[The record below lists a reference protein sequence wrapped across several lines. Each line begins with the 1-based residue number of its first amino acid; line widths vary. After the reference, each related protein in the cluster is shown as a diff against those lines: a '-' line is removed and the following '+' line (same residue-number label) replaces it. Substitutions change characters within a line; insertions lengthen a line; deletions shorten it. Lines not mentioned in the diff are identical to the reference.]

1 MTKEYQTLDPR
12 IQKWI
17 FDQGWSDLREIQKQA
32 IPILK
37 EANQDLL
44 ISASTASGKTEAFFL
59 PACSMTADKSDGFG
73 ILYIS
78 PLKALI
84 NDQYRRLESLCD
96 AVDMQLTP
104 WHGEVSQSKKNVV
117 RVKPSGVLL
126 TTPESLESLLAHNAG
141 WTKSAFESLE
151 YIVIDEFHAFIGR
164 ERGQQLMSLLNRLE
178 HLVDRTERPICR
190 TALSATLGDLQNI
203 PKSLRPNDSLS
214 CAIIEGEDSHDRL
227 KLIVKGYL
235 NAVDGDETEE
245 NENGE
250 DARTAEDDICDEL
263 FHSCRGDYHL
273 VFANNRNRTETLSA
287 KLLDLSESNSV
298 PNEFFPHHGSLSK
311 EARELVEERLQKQD
325 LPTTALCTT
334 TLELGIDIGKVSSA
348 IQINAPYSVSS
359 LRQRMGRSGR
369 RGDPSVLRVLIAE
382 DELGVNSDLVD
393 CLRLELLQSI
403 AMIRLLVAEK
413 WFEPA
418 ETELFH
424 FSTLL
429 HQVLAVISQW
439 GGVRADQLYSVLCES
454 GPFQQV
460 TVEQMK
466 ALLVKMGEDELVM
479 QLQSGELVLAAKGEQ
494 IVNRYTFYAVFKT
507 PDEFKVVNDGKALG
521 NVPVDSMILVGQHI
535 IFGGRRWKVLD
546 VDVTK
551 KLIRVEETTGGKAPK
566 FGGSGMDV
574 SDRVRQEMFRIYSAG
589 DYSIEVGSK
598 NIDFLDEKGRK
609 LFDEG
614 LSFFKENKLENNIF
628 LKLGSKVHIL
638 PWLGDKVV
646 NTLLVL
652 LKSEG
657 YEANAF
663 GGFLEVEAAELDDV
677 RDYLFS
683 MLDVEPAKP
692 CELAR
697 AVPDKEIEKYDGFLP
712 EDLLNEGFGRRAFD
726 VKNALDWIRKQ
737 RDLHLE
743 EES

>member
-1 MTKEYQTLDPR
+1 M
-12 IQKWI
+12 
-17 FDQGWSDLREIQKQA
+17 
-32 IPILK
+32 
-37 EANQDLL
+37 
-44 ISASTASGKTEAFFL
+44 
-59 PACSMTADKSDGFG
+59 
-73 ILYIS
+73 
-78 PLKALI
+78 
-84 NDQYRRLESLCD
+84 
-96 AVDMQLTP
+96 
-104 WHGEVSQSKKNVV
+104 
-117 RVKPSGVLL
+117 
-126 TTPESLESLLAHNAG
+126 AHNAG
-141 WTKSAFESLE
+141 WTKSAFASLE

-203 PKSLRPNDSLS
+203 PKSLRPNGSLS

-245 NENGE
+245 NEDGE

-311 EARELVEERLQKQD
+311 EARELVEERLQKQA

-439 GGVRADQLYSVLCES
+439 GGVRADQLYSILCER

-460 TVEQMK
+460 TIEQMQ

-479 QLQSGELVLAAKGEQ
+479 QLQSGELVLASKGEQ

-507 PDEFKVVNDGKALG
+507 PDEFKIVNDGKALG

-551 KLIRVEETTGGKAPK
+551 KLIRVQETTGGKAPK

-574 SDRVRQEMFRIYSAG
+574 SDRVRQEMFRVYTAG

-598 NIDFLDEKGRK
+598 KIDFLDEKGK
-609 LFDEG
+609 ELFDEG
-614 LSFFKENKLENNIF
+614 LSFFRENKLENNTF
-628 LKLGSKVHIL
+628 LKRASKVHIL

-652 LKSEG
+652 LKREG

-677 RDYLFS
+677 RGYLFS
-683 MLDVEPAKP
+683 LIDEEPANP
-692 CELAR
+692 CELASE
-697 AVPDKEIEKYDGFLP
+697 VPDKEIEKYDGFLP
-712 EDLLNEGFGRRAFD
+712 DDLLNEGFGRRAFD
-726 VKNALDWIRKQ
+726 IKNALDWIKKQ

-743 EES
+743 KES

>member
-32 IPILK
+32 ILILK

-460 TVEQMK
+460 KVEQMK

-479 QLQSGELVLAAKGEQ
+479 QLQSGELVLASKGEQ

-507 PDEFKVVNDGKALG
+507 PDEFKIVNDGKALG

-574 SDRVRQEMFRIYSAG
+574 SDRVRQEMFRVYKAG

-614 LSFFKENKLENNIF
+614 LSFFKENKLENNTF

-652 LKSEG
+652 LKREG

-683 MLDVEPAKP
+683 MLDVEPEKP

>member
-117 RVKPSGVLL
+117 KLKPSGVLL

-141 WTKSAFESLE
+141 WTKSAFASLE

-245 NENGE
+245 NEDGE

-311 EARELVEERLQKQD
+311 EARELVEERLQKQA

-460 TVEQMK
+460 KVEQMK

-614 LSFFKENKLENNIF
+614 LSFFKENKLENNTF

-652 LKSEG
+652 LKREG

>member
-203 PKSLRPNDSLS
+203 PKSLRPNGSLS

-311 EARELVEERLQKQD
+311 EARELVEERLQKQA

-403 AMIRLLVAEK
+403 AMIRLLVVEK

-439 GGVRADQLYSVLCES
+439 GGVRADQLYSILCER

-460 TVEQMK
+460 TIEQMQ

-479 QLQSGELVLAAKGEQ
+479 QLQSGELVLASKGEQ

-507 PDEFKVVNDGKALG
+507 PDEFKIVNDGKALG

-614 LSFFKENKLENNIF
+614 LSFFKENKLENNTF

-652 LKSEG
+652 LKREG